1 MRIYV
6 SSNFYDYTHIIIYFL
21 IIRKYYNPIFYDYA
35 HILNGFWIYLQGG
48 FYMSMHINGLIRTEI
63 YWMQM
68 VLQVWMLLARVHHGI
83 NLQMYLKIIVKKC
96 LIMWSGNLFRK
107 KAASH
112 LNILLMICRL
122 DFWHW
127 YRIHTASLSNFFTS
141 INFNFV
147 TSCCIASP
155 SNTAGILPL
164 PSIPAPTSKLI
175 SSRSPA
181 SKNAVLIFDPPTT
194 RSLPYACAVSI
205 WRYPAA
211 TAALAQCIIFAQN
224 THQFLPKL
232 FN

>member
-48 FYMSMHINGLIRTEI
+48 FYMSMNISSLIRTEI

-127 YRIHTASLSNFFTS
+127 YLSTPHHCRISLHRSILTLSHHAASQVRQTQPAYCLCRRFRLRP
-141 INFNFV
+141 
-147 TSCCIASP
+147 ASWFHREV
-155 SNTAGILPL
+155 LPL
-164 PSIPAPTSKLI
+164 KMRYWFSVRRQRAHCHMPALYQYDGIPLQQQPLL
-175 SSRSPA
+175 
-181 SKNAVLIFDPPTT
+181 NV
-194 RSLPYACAVSI
+194 
-205 WRYPAA
+205 
-211 TAALAQCIIFAQN
+211 
-224 THQFLPKL
+224 
-232 FN
+232 